1 MIYLDYSATTPVNE
15 EVLNTFNKVCR
26 NYIGNPNS
34 LHQLGKEANK
44 LMNEATKQIANLLK
58 VKESEIIYTSGATE
72 SNNLALKGVAF
83 FYKNR
88 GKHIITTKLEHA
100 SIKETLNYL
109 EKQGFNISYVNL
121 LDNGLVDLSH
131 LKSLITKDT
140 ILVSICYVDSE
151 IGLKQPIMEIGRLLK
166 AYSKVIFHV
175 DGTQAVGKININLEN
190 VDLFSFSAHKF
201 YCLKVIGFLINKEN
215 IELEPII
222 HGGKSNTIYRSGTP
236 TLPLIISLAKA
247 LRLSFENLEIKYQ
260 KVLKLNQKIK
270 KELKKYSEI
279 TINSNEYSIP
289 HILNISLNQIK
300 PETFIRAMEKHEIYF
315 STKSACSLLDT
326 FSTSLLA
333 LNKNEQEAATSI
345 RISLSYL
352 TTEQEIEQFLTFFAK
367 EYQALNLK
375 KREE

>member
-26 NYIGNPNS
+26 DYIGNPNS
-34 LHQLGKEANK
+34 LHRLGKDANK
-44 LMNEATKQIANLLK
+44 LMNEATKQIASLLK
-58 VKESEIIYTSGATE
+58 VNETEIIYTSGATE
-72 SNNLALKGVAF
+72 SNNLALKGVAS

-88 GKHIITTKLEHA
+88 GKHIITTNLEHA

-151 IGLKQPIMEIGRLLK
+151 IGLKQPIMEIGKLLK
-166 AYSKVIFHV
+166 AYPKVIFHV
-175 DGTQAVGKININLEN
+175 DGTQAVGKININLAN

-201 YCLKVIGFLINKEN
+201 YGLKGIGCLIKKEN
-215 IELEPII
+215 IELESII

-300 PETFIRAMEKHEIYF
+300 PETFIRAMEKYEIYF

-333 LNKNEQEAATSI
+333 LNKNEKEASTSI

>member
-26 NYIGNPNS
+26 DYIGNPNS
-34 LHQLGKEANK
+34 LHRLGKDANK
-44 LMNEATKQIANLLK
+44 LMNEATKQIASLLK
-58 VKESEIIYTSGATE
+58 VNETEIIYTSGATE
-72 SNNLALKGVAF
+72 SNNLALKGVAS

-88 GKHIITTKLEHA
+88 GKHIITTNLEHA
-100 SIKETLNYL
+100 SIKETFNYL

-121 LDNGLVDLSH
+121 LDNGLVDLNH
-131 LKSLITKDT
+131 LKSLITEDT
-140 ILVSICYVDSE
+140 ILVSICSVDSE
-151 IGLKQPIMEIGRLLK
+151 IGLKQPIMEIGKLLK
-166 AYSKVIFHV
+166 AYPKVIFHV
-175 DGTQAVGKININLEN
+175 DGTQAVGKININLAN

-201 YCLKVIGFLINKEN
+201 YGLKGIGCLIKKEN
-215 IELEPII
+215 IELESII

-300 PETFIRAMEKHEIYF
+300 PETFIRAMEKYEIYF

-333 LNKNEQEAATSI
+333 LNKNEKEASTSI